1 MVLDDLQILSN
12 RPVWLGD
19 WNGTVESLPRG
30 PSRALLIAL
39 KMLKESTDEGVQSWG
54 LNLLANFAVHSQ
66 DCCQFITGLGA
77 GEAAARGITLALD
90 RPTFSNHMASS
101 SSLSSSSRSGS
112 GSKQHTP
119 HNNNNHHHNRQKQ
132 LPPSLYCHSH
142 LQRECSAAHAAMR
155 GISLFVLQVHYGVA
169 QPWIL
174 KFMKGQL
181 LNMPA
186 TGIDLTLDLL
196 ARHKHFAILQ
206 DRGLSL
212 LSKIASKHP
221 SLLFGDSDA
230 RDDNAPAA
238 RSEFERIHE
247 MMMVPPSS
255 VEEAPSKS
263 DEDTAGAA
271 AAPHLPE
278 EALGS
283 SSNNGG
289 STGRTE
295 AQRSGDGC
303 RLRRIVDTAMEAL
316 YLHVEDARVQ
326 RLGICLLH
334 ELVRCGGERSRVLV
348 TEAGADTFCQ
358 AQLHNIQS
366 QLCEKTSREW
376 FRHTAGMLYLLD
388 NSPWEDT
395 FEHDELSPP
404 DGTSATKLARAK
416 IGPPEEEA
424 PPASSSQ
431 QGGGGGGGG
440 GANKRSTRSQ
450 AKKTEAL
457 TNFNKGSS
465 SSSPSMAMVVMMGN
479 AQQAQQREMVV
490 FRMYSVTKKY
500 RQSKET
506 CFAAVR
512 LFDIA
517 LSRLGVEEIPA
528 IEEKS
533 TPDDNSWNLFGSS
546 CLLLSSYCFE
556 NEPSLDY
563 RILRGSFT
571 NFNAFISEASIWG
584 TARDIFKKHNCAV
597 PKPIHWDCVK
607 HLILLHL
614 NPPEEDL
621 RTRLIL
627 LVAEAFLVGYLPSKA
642 MCVLHLNGPALGSN
656 ISPPIRLLR

>member
-77 GEAAARGITLALD
+77 GEAAARGIKLALD
-90 RPTFSNHMASS
+90 RPKFSNNM
-101 SSLSSSSRSGS
+101 SSRI
-112 GSKQHTP
+112 P
-119 HNNNNHHHNRQKQ
+119 NRQK
-132 LPPSLYCHSH
+132 LPPSVYCHSH

-181 LNMPA
+181 LNMTA

-196 ARHKHFAILQ
+196 ARHKKFAILQ

-221 SLLFGDSDA
+221 SLLFGESGEA
-230 RDDNAPAA
+230 LDNPA

-247 MMMVPPSS
+247 MMPLPPSS
-255 VEEAPSKS
+255 VEAPSNESESESESSGKGTALLS
-263 DEDTAGAA
+263 ADRMMLRQETPRYPLLRIGDESYCIVS
-271 AAPHLPE
+271 E
-278 EALGS
+278 LGS
-283 SSNNGG
+283 KNKGSMARMECLRSS
-289 STGRTE
+289 
-295 AQRSGDGC
+295 C
-303 RLRRIVDTAMEAL
+303 RLRRIVNTAMEAL

-358 AQLHNIQS
+358 AQLQNIQS

-395 FEHDELSPP
+395 FERDALPT
-404 DGTSATKLARAK
+404 DGTSATKLAK
-416 IGPPEEEA
+416 TKGPSDEA
-424 PPASSSQ
+424 SSESSSQ
-431 QGGGGGGGG
+431 QGS
-440 GANKRSTRSQ
+440 ATKRSTRSQ
-450 AKKTEAL
+450 AKKTEAT

-465 SSSPSMAMVVMMGN
+465 SSSSSMAMVAMMGN

-490 FRMYSVTKKY
+490 FWMYSVTKKF
-500 RQSKET
+500 RQSQET

-517 LSRLGVEEIPA
+517 LSRLE
-528 IEEKS
+528 S
-533 TPDDNSWNLFGSS
+533 TPDDHSWDLFGSS

-556 NEPSLDY
+556 NEPSLDC
-563 RILRGSFT
+563 RILRNSFPH
-571 NFNAFISEASIWG
+571 FNAFISEASIWG

-597 PKPIHWDCVK
+597 PKPLHWDCVK

-614 NPPEEDL
+614 DPPEEDL

-627 LVAEAFLVGYLPSKA
+627 LVAEAFLVGYVTAKGDVCFTIERSYFPSNQ
-642 MCVLHLNGPALGSN
+642 VIALMDASSTQF
-656 ISPPIRLLR
+656 SPTVVATTVAR